1 VALLLEDYD
10 FFVADSEHFC
20 RRLEALTEL
29 RGKAMVGGWID
40 KVNQGQTP
48 EVVLELL
55 TRHYDPMYAQS
66 IGRNFKQ
73 STHALPC
80 ELRDRSNESLNGA
93 ARSLIASENT
103 A

>member
-1 VALLLEDYD
+1 M
-10 FFVADSEHFC
+10 SFC
-20 RRLEALTEL
+20 SRLEALTEL
-29 RGKAMVGGWID
+29 RGKEVVSGWTD
-40 KVNQGQTP
+40 KVKAGQTP

-73 STHALPC
+73 FPQALPC
-80 ELRDRSNESLNGA
+80 ELRDRSADSLNEA
-93 ARSLIASENT
+93 ARSLIDSENK

>member
-1 VALLLEDYD
+1 
-10 FFVADSEHFC
+10 
-20 RRLEALTEL
+20 
-29 RGKAMVGGWID
+29 M
-40 KVNQGQTP
+40 
-48 EVVLELL
+48 VLELL

-73 STHALPC
+73 FPQALPC
-80 ELRDRSNESLNGA
+80 ELRDRSADSLNEA